1 MSDRYDG
8 ATALLVVDVQNDFA
22 DPAGSLYVAGA
33 EEIVDGVNDQVREA
47 TRRQALVV
55 YTSDWHPP
63 ATPHFAKDG
72 GVWPVHCVAG
82 TWGSEFHPHLDI
94 VEGAAFVHKGVGGED
109 GYSAFSVREPVSG
122 TRAETGLDALL
133 RKRRVAR
140 LVIVGLATDY
150 CVKETAFDAIAKG
163 YGVTVLAGLV
173 RAVDLHP
180 GDGDRALEAVR
191 TAGAELAER

>member
-1 MSDRYDG
+1 MTDLYDG
-8 ATALLVVDVQNDFA
+8 ATSLLVVDVQNDFA

-33 EEIVDGVNDQVREA
+33 EEILEGVNDEVRHA
-47 TRRQALVV
+47 RDRGALVV

-82 TWGSEFHPHLDI
+82 TWGSEFHPQLDI

-109 GYSAFSVREPVSG
+109 GYSAFTVREPVSG
-122 TRAETGLDALL
+122 TRAETGLDELL
-133 RKRRVAR
+133 RQHRVER
-140 LVIVGLATDY
+140 LVVVGLATDY
-150 CVKETAFDAIAKG
+150 CVKETAFDALDKG
-163 YGVTVLAGLV
+163 YGVTVLTGLV

-180 GDGDRALEAVR
+180 SDGGRALDAVR
-191 TAGAELAER
+191 AAGAVLT

>member
-1 MSDRYDG
+1 MRDHYGG
-8 ATALLVVDVQNDFA
+8 ATALLVVDVQNDFS

-33 EEIVDGVNDQVREA
+33 EEIIAGVNHQVREA
-47 TRRQALVV
+47 TGRGALVV

-63 ATPHFAKDG
+63 ATPHFATDG

-82 TWGSEFHPHLDI
+82 TWGAEFHPHLDI

-122 TRAETGLDALL
+122 ARSETGLDQLL
-133 RKRRVAR
+133 QKRHIER
-140 LVIVGLATDY
+140 LVMVGLATDY
-150 CVKETAFDAIAKG
+150 CVKETAFDAIGKG
-163 YGVTVLAGLV
+163 YGVTVLVELV

-191 TAGAELAER
+191 IAGAELVER

>member
-1 MSDRYDG
+1 MSDLYSDT
-8 ATALLVVDVQNDFA
+8 TALLVVDVQNDFA

-33 EEIVDGVNDQVREA
+33 EEIVGGVNDQVREA
-47 TRRQALVV
+47 SGRGALVV

-82 TWGSEFHPHLDI
+82 TWGSEFHPGLDI
-94 VEGAAFVHKGVGGED
+94 VEGGAFVHKGVGGEN

-122 TRAETGLDALL
+122 ARAETGLDELL
-133 RKRRVAR
+133 RERHIER
-140 LVIVGLATDY
+140 LVVVGLATDY
-150 CVKETAFDAIAKG
+150 CVKETAFDAIAKD
-163 YGVTVLAGLV
+163 YGVTVLVGLV

-180 GDGDRALEAVR
+180 GDGDRALDEVR
-191 TAGAELAER
+191 AAGAQLVER

>member
-1 MSDRYDG
+1 MPDLYDS

-33 EEIVDGVNDQVREA
+33 EEIVDGVNREVRDA
-47 TRRQALVV
+47 SGRGALVV

-72 GVWPVHCVAG
+72 GVWPVHCVNG
-82 TWGSEFHPHLDI
+82 TWGARFHPAHEL

-122 TRAETGLDALL
+122 ARAETGLDEML
-133 RKRRVAR
+133 RERHIER
-140 LVIVGLATDY
+140 LVVVGLATDY

-163 YGVTVLAGLV
+163 YGVTVLGGLV

-191 TAGAELAER
+191 IAGATLIEQ